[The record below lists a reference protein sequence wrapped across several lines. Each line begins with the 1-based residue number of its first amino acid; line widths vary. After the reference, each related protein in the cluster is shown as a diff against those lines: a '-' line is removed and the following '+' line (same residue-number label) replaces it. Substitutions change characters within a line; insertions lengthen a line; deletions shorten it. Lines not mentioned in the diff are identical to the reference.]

1 LFSKI
6 YSLAENIELTE
17 ISDSEKV
24 TLVFYNQCFSRNRR
38 YAFAYYEHRLSK
50 IRNLRWETGAVLPS
64 QIRAKLSSREN
75 DYFIEYNNILTD
87 YCNELTLDLTTDL
100 QVSSSSL
107 SFKTY
112 SLTLLSLSVSLCLSL
127 LLSPQPPTDL
137 YIEIR
142 VLQSCGEIMTE
153 NGPIHLDIGTTHYL
167 RRLPPLCLSP
177 SPSDTGRTWS
187 LSSAKAESNTSPI
200 TNDFT
205 YYDDSR

>member
-100 QVSSSSL
+100 QVLSHWDSPVSPSL
-107 SFKTY
+107 A
-112 SLTLLSLSVSLCLSL
+112 LSVHLFSLCPLTHSLCLSL
-127 LLSPQPPTDL
+127 DFSVCLLTSL
-137 YIEIR
+137 S
-142 VLQSCGEIMTE
+142 V
-153 NGPIHLDIGTTHYL
+153 
-167 RRLPPLCLSP
+167 CLSL
-177 SPSDTGRTWS
+177 S
-187 LSSAKAESNTSPI
+187 LSVCLSLSLSLSLSLPAASNRSL
-200 TNDFT
+200 
-205 YYDDSR
+205 Y